1 MPIKVYDP
9 VSRTKYI
16 EGQKFDITNGYA
28 NISDLQFWDG
38 NPRIYSLL
46 EKERLE
52 NTISKNLIFEKMRL
66 FPDFDKLKEQIR
78 KDTQINDALWVCK
91 NPLTN
96 EYTVYEGNTRLAVA
110 IQLAEN
116 DKPSRRASWNRIP
129 VNVLPDGT
137 NEKIIKRLIGLI
149 HLVGVNAWAPFE
161 ADGYYY
167 REVEGLRE
175 EGESLNDACKSV
187 GKTYG
192 VTPGK
197 VRNAHKLVSF
207 MIYHGMGSNVQKNYY
222 SYWQTINGSGPL
234 HKVRKVFNNPSFLRG
249 KVDKPRKDALD
260 KLLIKKVREGTE
272 VQRVSGSSSE
282 GTAFRDDIKIIANA
296 FIEKHDVELIV
307 DLIDE
312 KITIQRAVERAKEGG
327 IGNTEYEKVKGFADW
342 LCSTQTMKNLQN
354 AVIKFPEMKSEVA
367 TIIERS
373 EIAMLKLKENL
384 KKKVHVLDSNNQEHL
399 MYKICILMMLA
410 DKLPHPDEITKTHGI
425 LVSQKWLKDLSSHDI
440 VDSIEQVS
448 REIYAYK
455 GVEHAAN
462 IYGKLLTNI
471 KLQKKALKFIEEIMI
486 ADGLIKREETKLIKQ
501 LRTLWN
507 I

>member
-1 MPIKVYDP
+1 MPITVYDS
-9 VSRTKYI
+9 VKRTISI
-16 EGQKFDITNGYA
+16 EGQKFDVTNGYA
-28 NISDLQFWDG
+28 KIEDLQFWDG

-52 NTISKNLIFEKMRL
+52 NTISKNVIFEKMRL

-78 KDTQINDALWVCK
+78 KDEQINDPVWVCK
-91 NPLTN
+91 NPSTN

-110 IQLAEN
+110 IQLSEN
-116 DKPSRRASWNRIP
+116 DKPSKRKSWHRIP
-129 VNVLPDGT
+129 VNVLQDGT
-137 NEKIIKRLIGLI
+137 DEKVIKRLIGLI

-167 REVEGLRE
+167 REVEDLRE
-175 EGESLNDACKSV
+175 EGESLKEASNAV
-187 GKTYG
+187 GKSYG
-192 VTPGK
+192 VTAGK
-197 VRNAHKLVSF
+197 VMSAHKLVGF
-207 MIYHGMGSNVQKNYY
+207 MKKHAMSSNVQKNYY

-234 HKVRKVFNNPSFLRG
+234 SKVRKVFNDVNFLRG
-249 KVDKPRKDALD
+249 KVEKPRKDALD
-260 KLLIKKVREGTE
+260 KLLIKKVKEGTE

-296 FIEKHDVELIV
+296 FNENQDIELIV
-307 DLIDE
+307 DFIDE
-312 KITIQRAVERAKEGG
+312 KINIQREDERAKEGG
-327 IGNTEYEKVKGFADW
+327 IGNTEYEKVKQFADW
-342 LCSTQTMKNLQN
+342 LCSTQTMKNIQN
-354 AVIKFPEMKSEVA
+354 AVINFPEMKSEVS

-384 KKKVHVLDSNNQEHL
+384 KKKVHILDNNNQEHL

-410 DKLPHPDEITKTHGI
+410 DKLPHPSEINKTHDI
-425 LVSQKWLKDLSSHDI
+425 LVSEKWLNDLSSHDI

-448 REIYAYK
+448 REIYEYN

-486 ADGLIKREETKLIKQ
+486 ADGLIKKEETKLIKQ

-507 I
+507 L

>member
-1 MPIKVYDP
+1 
-9 VSRTKYI
+9 
-16 EGQKFDITNGYA
+16 
-28 NISDLQFWDG
+28 
-38 NPRIYSLL
+38 
-46 EKERLE
+46 
-52 NTISKNLIFEKMRL
+52 
-66 FPDFDKLKEQIR
+66 
-78 KDTQINDALWVCK
+78 
-91 NPLTN
+91 
-96 EYTVYEGNTRLAVA
+96 
-110 IQLAEN
+110 
-116 DKPSRRASWNRIP
+116 
-129 VNVLPDGT
+129 
-137 NEKIIKRLIGLI
+137 
-149 HLVGVNAWAPFE
+149 
-161 ADGYYY
+161 
-167 REVEGLRE
+167 
-175 EGESLNDACKSV
+175 
-187 GKTYG
+187 
-192 VTPGK
+192 
-197 VRNAHKLVSF
+197 
-207 MIYHGMGSNVQKNYY
+207 MGANVQKNYY

-234 HKVRKVFNNPSFLRG
+234 QKVRKVFNEPNFLKG
-249 KVDKPRKDALD
+249 KVEKPCKDAFD
-260 KLLIKKVREGTE
+260 KLLIKKVKKGEE

-296 FIEKHDVELIV
+296 FNENQDIELIV

-354 AVIKFPEMKSEVA
+354 AVINFPEMKSEVS

-384 KKKVHVLDSNNQEHL
+384 KKKVHILDNNNQEHL

-410 DKLPHPDEITKTHGI
+410 DKLPHPDEIKKIHSI
-425 LVSQKWLKDLSSHDI
+425 LVSEKWLADLNSHDI

-448 REIYAYK
+448 REIYKYN

-486 ADGLIKREETKLIKQ
+486 ADGLIRKEETRLIKQ

-507 I
+507 L

>member
-1 MPIKVYDP
+1 MPLKIYDS
-9 VSRTKYI
+9 VRRTKSI
-16 EGQKFDITNGYA
+16 EGQKFVVTNGYA
-28 NISDLQFWDG
+28 KISDLQFWDG

-52 NTISKNLIFEKMRL
+52 NTLSKNIIFEKMRL

-78 KDTQINDALWVCK
+78 KDEQINDPLWVCK
-91 NPLTN
+91 DPETN
-96 EYTVYEGNTRLAVA
+96 DYTVYEGNTRLAVA
-110 IQLAEN
+110 IQLSEN
-116 DKPSRRASWNRIP
+116 DKPSKRESWNKIP

-137 NEKIIKRLIGLI
+137 NEKVIKRLIGLI

-167 REVEGLRE
+167 REVEDLRE
-175 EGESLNDACKSV
+175 EGEALADAYKIV

-192 VTPGK
+192 VTPSK
-197 VRNAHKLVSF
+197 VRNAHKLVGF
-207 MIYHGMGSNVQKNYY
+207 MIYHGMGANVQKNYY

-234 HKVRKVFNNPSFLRG
+234 QKVRKVFNEPNFLKG
-249 KVDKPRKDALD
+249 KVEKPCKDAFD
-260 KLLIKKVREGTE
+260 KLLIKKVKKGEE

-296 FIEKHDVELIV
+296 FNENQDIELIV

-354 AVIKFPEMKSEVA
+354 AVINFPEMKSEVS

-384 KKKVHVLDSNNQEHL
+384 KKKVHILDNNNQEHL

-410 DKLPHPDEITKTHGI
+410 DKLPHPEEIKKIHSI
-425 LVSQKWLKDLSSHDI
+425 LVSEKWLADLNSHDI

-448 REIYAYK
+448 REIYKYN

-486 ADGLIKREETKLIKQ
+486 ADGLIRKEETRLIKQ

-507 I
+507 L